1 MKSIETVEFEHRP
14 GRFDAIEPSTNL
26 RILEESWCNHD
37 KPTYGLSNFGVYG
50 TVDRCLDAG
59 QEREMRLRQSAN

>member
-1 MKSIETVEFEHRP
+1 
-14 GRFDAIEPSTNL
+14 
-26 RILEESWCNHD
+26 LEESGCNHD